1 MASMRFLFFVARRHL
16 RARWRQTLMLIMS
29 VAVGVTI
36 LTTAL
41 SLTNGFEEDLISR
54 ILGTTPHIAVTDV
67 LTGIVRDYPA
77 IQKQVK
83 EYPHVLSALPYVNGQ
98 ALLTRSG
105 YSAGVLVRG
114 IDPDQE
120 KSNPDWTKYVQQGDL
135 KARNGVPG
143 IMLGAELAK
152 KLGAR
157 MGDRMLLVSGL
168 AQRQQVVVSGLYQAG
183 LYEYDAHVA
192 YLDLPV
198 AQTIFGLG
206 DGVTG
211 LSVRLDDVFAAP
223 ALARQMQMEIPY
235 SVRAWTTN
243 NQSLLGALAL
253 EKRVIFLVT
262 MFIIIVATMGIAN
275 TLAMWV
281 LEQSRDIAI
290 LRAVGSPGALM
301 ARMIVVEGSLVS
313 LIGVLVGLAGGFG
326 LSAALATFPLA
337 LPSDVYYISRLPVRM
352 EPLDFALTAAAAFVV
367 ALLACLLP
375 ARRALKLDPIE
386 VIRRA

>member
-1 MASMRFLFFVARRHL
+1 MRFLLFVARRHL
-16 RARWRQTLMLIMS
+16 RARWRQTVMLVMS

-41 SLTNGFEEDLISR
+41 SLTNGFEADLVSR

-77 IQKQVK
+77 IQEEAKG
-83 EYPHVLSALPYVNGQ
+83 YPHVLSALPYVNGQ
-98 ALLTRSG
+98 GLLTRSG

-114 IDPDQE
+114 IDPAQE
-120 KSNPDWTKYVQQGDL
+120 QENPDWQKYVQEGDL
-135 KARNGVPG
+135 APRGETPG

-157 MGDRMLLVSGL
+157 LGDRLLLVSGL
-168 AQRQQVVVSGLYQAG
+168 AQRRQVVVTGLYQAG
-183 LYEYDAHVA
+183 LYEYDSHVA

-198 AQTIFGLG
+198 AQAVFGLG
-206 DGVTG
+206 TGVTG
-211 LSVRLDDVFAAP
+211 LSVRLDDVFQAP
-223 ALARQMQMEIPY
+223 AVARQMQMDIPY
-235 SVRAWTTN
+235 SVRPWTQN
-243 NQSLLGALAL
+243 NSSLLGALAL

-281 LEQSRDIAI
+281 LEQSREIAI
-290 LRAVGSPGALM
+290 LRAVGSPGGLM
-301 ARMIVVEGSLVS
+301 ARMVVVEGTIV
-313 LIGVLVGLAGGFG
+313 GVLGVAVGLLGGFG
-326 LSAALATFPLA
+326 LSTALATFPLA

-352 EPLDFALTAAAAFVV
+352 DPLDFALTALAAIVV

>member
-1 MASMRFLFFVARRHL
+1 MRFLLFVARRHL
-16 RARWRQTLMLIMS
+16 RARWRQTVMLVMS

-77 IQKQVK
+77 VQEQAKS
-83 EYPHVLSALPYVNGQ
+83 YPHVLSALPYINGQ

-105 YSAGVLVRG
+105 FSAGVLVRG
-114 IDPDQE
+114 VDPAQE
-120 KSNPDWTKYVQQGDL
+120 QENPDWKEYVQSGDL
-135 KARNGVPG
+135 APRGDTPG
-143 IMLGAELAK
+143 IMLGTELAK

-157 MGDRMLLVSGL
+157 LGDRMLLVSGL
-168 AQRQQVVVSGLYQAG
+168 AQREQVVVTGLYQAG

-192 YLDLPV
+192 FLDLPV
-198 AQTIFGLG
+198 AQRVFGLG
-206 DGVTG
+206 TGVTG
-211 LSVRLDDVFAAP
+211 LSVRLDDVFQAP
-223 ALARQMQMEIPY
+223 GLARRMQMDIPY
-235 SVRAWTTN
+235 SVRPWTVN
-243 NQSLLGALAL
+243 NSSLLGALAL

-281 LEQSRDIAI
+281 LEQSREIAI
-290 LRAVGSPGALM
+290 LRAIGSPGALM
-301 ARMIVVEGSLVS
+301 ARMVVVEGTLV
-313 LIGVLVGLAGGFG
+313 GVLGVAVGLLGGFG
-326 LSAALATFPLA
+326 LSTALATFPVA

-352 EPLDFALTAAAAFVV
+352 DPLDFALTAMAAIVV

>member
-1 MASMRFLFFVARRHL
+1 MRFLMFVARRHL
-16 RARWRQTLMLIMS
+16 RARWRQTVMLVMS

-41 SLTNGFEEDLISR
+41 SLTNGFEADLVSR
-54 ILGTTPHIAVTDV
+54 ILGTNPHIAVTDV

-77 IQKQVK
+77 IQKQAK
-83 EYPHVLSALPYVNGQ
+83 RYPHVLSALPYINGQ

-114 IDPDQE
+114 IDPAQE
-120 KSNPDWTKYVQQGDL
+120 KDNPDWTQYVQEGDL
-135 KARNGVPG
+135 KARGDTPG
-143 IMLGAELAK
+143 IMLGSELAK

-157 MGDRMLLVSGL
+157 LGDRMLLVSGL
-168 AQRQQVVVSGLYQAG
+168 AQRQAVIVTGLYQAG

-198 AQTIFGLG
+198 AQHVFGLG
-206 DGVTG
+206 NGVTG
-211 LSVRLDDVFAAP
+211 LSIRLDDVFAAP
-223 ALARQMQMEIPY
+223 KLAREMQMDIPY
-235 SVRAWTTN
+235 SVRAWTVN
-243 NQSLLGALAL
+243 NSSLLGALAL

-281 LEQSRDIAI
+281 LEQSREIAI

-301 ARMIVVEGSLVS
+301 ARLVVVEGGLVS
-313 LIGVLVGLAGGFG
+313 LIGVVVGLLGGFG
-326 LSAALATFPLA
+326 LSTALATFPLT
-337 LPSDVYYISRLPVRM
+337 LPSDVYYISRLPVQM
-352 EPLDFALTAAAAFVV
+352 EPLDFALTALAAFIV